1 MGKLVSIFFPVRSGS
16 KRIKN
21 KNIRP
26 IKNFKAGLLEIKIN
40 HLIKLNKIFKKNLP
54 NYKLE
59 IIFSTNCKKTK
70 SFLKKHSWIKVFDRK
85 KSLSSDD
92 VLDKLILEV
101 PRICKG
107 DIIFWSH
114 VTSPLF
120 DENLYISF
128 IKKFL
133 KNKNDFDSAFS
144 ATKIESFLMD
154 ENSNWL
160 SHDVEKKKWPR
171 TQDLKGMF
179 VVNNALFASKREV
192 YIKLKNRL
200 GKRILPIATPK
211 YYDLDIDCLGDLEIL
226 KKFI

>member
-1 MGKLVSIFFPVRSGS
+1 M
-16 KRIKN
+16 
-21 KNIRP
+21 
-26 IKNFKAGLLEIKIN
+26 
-40 HLIKLNKIFKKNLP
+40 
-54 NYKLE
+54 
-59 IIFSTNCKKTK
+59 
-70 SFLKKHSWIKVFDRK
+70 
-85 KSLSSDD
+85 
-92 VLDKLILEV
+92 EV

-133 KNKNDFDSAFS
+133 KNKNEFDSAFS

-160 SHDVEKKKWPR
+160 SHDVKKKKWPR

-211 YYDLDIDCLGDLEIL
+211 YYDLDIDCLEDLEIL

>member
-1 MGKLVSIFFPVRSGS
+1 MGKLVSIFFPVRKGS

-21 KNIRP
+21 KNIKP
-26 IKNFKAGLLEIKIN
+26 IKNFKAGLLEIKVN
-40 HLIKLNKIFKKNLP
+40 HLIKLNNIFKKDLP

-59 IIFSTNCKKTK
+59 VVFSTNCKKTK
-70 SFLKKHSWIKVFDRK
+70 LFLKKHSWIKVYDRK
-85 KSLSSDD
+85 ESLSSDD

-120 DENLYISF
+120 NENLYMSF
-128 IKKFL
+128 IKKFI
-133 KNKNDFDSAFS
+133 KNTKKFDSAFS
-144 ATKIESFLMD
+144 ASKIESFLMD

-160 SHDVEKKKWPR
+160 SHNVNKKKWPR

-179 VVNNALFASKREV
+179 VVNNAIFASKREV
-192 YIKLKNRL
+192 YINLKNRL
-200 GKRILPIATPK
+200 GKKILPISTPK
-211 YYDLDIDCLGDLEIL
+211 YYDLDIDCLEDLEIL
-226 KKFI
+226 KKLI